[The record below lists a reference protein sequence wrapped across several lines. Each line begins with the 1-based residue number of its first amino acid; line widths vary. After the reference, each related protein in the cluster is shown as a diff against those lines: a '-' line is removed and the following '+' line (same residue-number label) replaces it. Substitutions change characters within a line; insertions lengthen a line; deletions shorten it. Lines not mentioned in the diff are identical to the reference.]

1 MSRYMILD
9 EETETHKS
17 YKRKA
22 NPFDPKNWIVMRG
35 WKCQGDPRAYM
46 EHFLS
51 RDAVKPISIP
61 DDVDVLVAHNAKFE
75 ILFERVFS
83 DAELQA
89 FFRRGGR
96 IWCTQYA
103 EYLLRGQQQKYH
115 MVPLDDIV
123 ESYGGRKKIDGIKA
137 LWEAGV
143 LTSEIDPALLE
154 DYLIGTEAEG
164 RNSGDIGNTELIYL
178 GQIAEADAN
187 GMLEG
192 MKLRMDGLC
201 ATAEMEFNGIKINV
215 ERARADLAKR
225 TAELDAVK
233 QELEQYVSH
242 IPAEVGFNWGSG
254 VHLSCLIFGGTI
266 RYQKQ
271 DTYIDEATGELARLK
286 ATAKWPLF
294 DGEPVDPALCEPADP
309 DTYEPGRLL
318 IRKSDE
324 KPQDIFMSGKR
335 KGEPKFKNVDV
346 PGELKVK
353 YQDFFFHCDQITKP
367 DPEWKGKLTDG
378 RGNPVYGTGSEVIE
392 RISKRDIPFLKA
404 MGKYGALMK
413 EIGTYYTR
421 YDEKKRE
428 YVGML
433 TCVDRENH
441 IVHHKLN
448 HTSTVTTRLSSS
460 DPNFQNIPRGDK
472 SDVKAMMVSRFT
484 AAYCKLHGLPY
495 TDPDT
500 GEYVVGVMGELDY
513 SQLEVVVQGLLSGD
527 TNLVKDLQNRI
538 DFHCKRVAA
547 KYGCTYEEALYWCK
561 DENYAEY
568 PLWKKR
574 RTGVKEFSFQ
584 RAYGA
589 GADAIADATG
599 LDVETVKDLIKA
611 EDIMYPGIGK
621 FNLAVEKE
629 VNATAEP
636 FRDPERGYRV
646 FRRGTWQSPTG
657 TLYSWRT
664 WDAPAFL
671 RQQGIV
677 DSFSPPE
684 LKNYPVQ
691 GTGGEIVQIVLGY
704 LWRWFVRNDN
714 FGGRAFLVNTVHDCV
729 WVDMH
734 PTVVHTVI
742 PGMKRIMEAVP
753 QMLKKHFNIECP
765 VPFPVEAEVGPN
777 MLELHHYAPAA

>member
-1 MSRYMILD
+1 MPRYMILD
-9 EETETHKS
+9 EETETHNT

-22 NPFDPKNWIVMRG
+22 NPFDPRNWIVMRG
-35 WKCQGDPRAYM
+35 WKCQGDPRCYM
-46 EHFLS
+46 EHFKT

-61 DDVDVLVAHNAKFE
+61 PDVDLLVAHNAKFE
-75 ILFERVFS
+75 ILYELMFS
-83 DAELQA
+83 GDELRA

-123 ESYGGRKKIDGIKA
+123 ESYGGRKKIDGIKE
-137 LWEAGV
+137 LWNAGV
-143 LTSEIDPALLE
+143 MTSEIDPELLE

-178 GQIAEADAN
+178 GQIKEAEEN

-201 ATAEMEFNGIKINV
+201 ATAEMEFNGIKIDI
-215 ERARADLAKR
+215 ERAKADLAKR
-225 TAELDAVK
+225 TKELADVTE
-233 QELEQYVSH
+233 ELQQYISH

-254 VHLSCLIFGGTI
+254 THLSCLIFGGTI

-294 DGEPVDPALCEPADP
+294 DGEAVDPAGLEWLDHLEIWMCP
-309 DTYEPGRLL
+309 TRN
-318 IRKSDE
+318 RV
-324 KPQDIFMSGKR
+324 QDKFASGKR

-353 YQDFFFHCDQITKP
+353 YQDFFYKLDGYTKP
-367 DPEWKGKLTDG
+367 DPEWKTKLTDG
-378 RGNPVYGTGSEVIE
+378 RGNPVYGTGSAIID

-404 MGKYGALMK
+404 MGKYGALNK
-413 EIGTYYTR
+413 EIGTYYVR
-421 YDEKKRE
+421 DDGKGNLS
-428 YVGML
+428 GML
-433 TCVDRENH
+433 TCVDKADR

-472 SDVKAMMVSRFT
+472 SDVKAMMISRF
-484 AAYCKLHGLPY
+484 
-495 TDPDT
+495 PD
-500 GEYVVGVMGELDY
+500 GVMGELDY

-527 TNLVKDLQNRI
+527 TNLVRDLQNKI

-547 KYGCTYEEALYWCK
+547 KYGCTYEEALVWCK

-568 PLWKKR
+568 PMWKKR
-574 RTGVKEFSFQ
+574 RTEVKEFSFQ

-599 LDVETVKDLIKA
+599 LDVQTVKDLIVA
-611 EDIMYPGIGK
+611 EDAMYPGIGK

-629 VNATAEP
+629 VNKTAEP

-646 FRRGTWQSPTG
+646 FRRGTWQAPTG
-657 TLYSWRT
+657 TLYSWRS
-664 WDAPAFL
+664 WDAPAFM
-671 RQQGIV
+671 RQQGITE
-677 DSFSPPE
+677 SFSPPE

-704 LWRWFVRNDN
+704 LWRWFTLTKN
-714 FGGRAFLVNTVHDCV
+714 FDGRAFLVNTVHDCV

-753 QMLKKHFNIECP
+753 AMLKRHFNIECP

-777 MLELHHYAPAA
+777 MLDLHHYAPAA